1 MIAISKSRR
10 TNNSS
15 IYNQGRPMTNVSGR
29 GWMWAYRKMRS
40 LLCPRLSSAYR
51 ATLYVLRGDTGVFYN
66 TLTHQKIRIRK

>member
-40 LLCPRLSSAYR
+40 LLCTRLSSAYR
-51 ATLYVLRGDTGVFYN
+51 ANLYVLRGDNEDIYKN
-66 TLTHQKIRIRK
+66 IKKKKIRIRK